1 MADHKKRLLRRQ
13 QVAPQESIT
22 EESELSSYNHSM
34 DGETPNNHRVSS
46 ASLGFDTVAKMAAV
60 QIEKKRKANPLKVI
74 ANVKNIGNK
83 WHDYATNRRYN
94 QKTAGLLGEEDEEE
108 PKFNGIGLDEIHSD
122 FVTPQIVKR
131 MSKGKINIE
140 MIIESNRA
148 LLHHFSKL
156 TKEDDCVNLDWV
168 ESLLDKGA
176 DINTADKVGQTV
188 LHEAVRAWHSD
199 VAKWLIEH
207 GADVDKGDFRGRTP
221 LHVAAIVDSPDLV
234 NLLIDSGANKEALTT
249 EENQTPV
256 FYAAKNDST
265 NSLKALIKK
274 GCLYKLIRDYKGRT
288 PIHVAAELDR
298 SETARL
304 LLELEA
310 PIGVSDYQG
319 QKAIT
324 WMITKMAP
332 VLYVAVTFKQYDLLL
347 HSTFRKLLNVM
358 WRKYARFWA
367 VWNLTINFIYIL
379 LWTIIGIIV
388 EYDQRH
394 IYRWPTDVYR
404 IVLWVVAVAFTA
416 WQITEEVMEF
426 IRSKRNHKKW
436 EDGRQKS
443 IECDRKFCHPRYPEE
458 DAYLRSELK
467 ALEDLSPKYFSDA
480 WNIFDWLCYIL
491 LFVDIATHVADI
503 VAHSETMAR
512 AHIRLMAL
520 TIIMLWL
527 RLMKNARAFALLG
540 PFIVMLGHMM
550 KDCARFL
557 FLYMEFYIPF
567 MAVFWMLFGG
577 TKRAE
582 GDPDTQVIV
591 SGFHYPLELIF
602 SLFRLTLVD
611 EYDYDN
617 MKDVDEVFTDIVL
630 IAWFFLSSILC
641 LNLFIALLSDTFQR
655 VYDNA
660 QANAVM
666 QKAQTVLNIWEGI
679 APKRRKRFLDYVDEL
694 CSPMIDY
701 YDDDYTTSGD
711 DDLKK
716 ATLQIRDKVD
726 DFTEMFKLHFGDG
739 GDSSSILLGLDKPA
753 QKFENEVSQL
763 QEGLRGLQ
771 ERQED
776 FMGMYRRDMDALQ
789 SLIKQLASTPSADGG
804 RMQEGVYSAA
814 VSVDSQQ
821 TDSVETPV
829 ARLKKKKKRKP
840 NPMDMALSVEFLEPT
855 AGGYGSAPGQPR
867 QCE

>member
-1 MADHKKRLLRRQ
+1 
-13 QVAPQESIT
+13 
-22 EESELSSYNHSM
+22 
-34 DGETPNNHRVSS
+34 
-46 ASLGFDTVAKMAAV
+46 
-60 QIEKKRKANPLKVI
+60 
-74 ANVKNIGNK
+74 
-83 WHDYATNRRYN
+83 
-94 QKTAGLLGEEDEEE
+94 
-108 PKFNGIGLDEIHSD
+108 
-122 FVTPQIVKR
+122 

-332 VLYVAVTFKQYDLLL
+332 VAREALDQFRRIDRHARKQYFYLNLLVQDRVKDPKGQSQTPLYVAVTFKQYDLLL

-503 VAHSETMAR
+503 VAHSETLAR

-753 QKFENEVSQL
+753 QMNGTSGGKGPGGPGGGGGGGAAAAAVGSRGRSFTANLVTTEKFENEVSQL